1 MAYAS
6 PNKPPTPVRFKVTC
20 IDDSGRP
27 NEIPLSKWVRKGN
40 VYTVIAYTIMVQ
52 QNTLG
57 FFLDEIDLSG
67 CEPYRTFHSSR
78 FAQAD
83 VAPVMEAA
91 NEKVNEN
98 EIEFEPA

>member
-1 MAYAS
+1 MIQQ
-6 PNKPPTPVRFKVTC
+6 KV
-20 IDDSGRP
+20 
-27 NEIPLSKWVRKGN
+27 
-40 VYTVIAYTIMVQ
+40 
-52 QNTLG
+52 LG
-57 FFLDEIDLSG
+57 FFLEEIDLSG
-67 CEPYRTFHSSR
+67 CEPYKVFHSSR